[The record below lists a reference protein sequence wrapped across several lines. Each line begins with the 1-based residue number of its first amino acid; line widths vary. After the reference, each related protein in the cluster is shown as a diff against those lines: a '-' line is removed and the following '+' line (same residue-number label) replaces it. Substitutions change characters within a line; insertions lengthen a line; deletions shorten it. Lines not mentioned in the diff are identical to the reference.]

1 MLEDSLDFQHV
12 DEKFD
17 GASLNEHSKEDDDER
32 GREENLLRFMFE
44 IVVLPGEDV
53 DEGEADGA
61 PQAPVGHDELL
72 LEADPID
79 PFLVDQESECKH
91 ANEPSV
97 DG

>member
-1 MLEDSLDFQHV
+1 MIENWIYGHELLKDSLDFQHV

-61 PQAPVGHDELL
+61 AEAPVRQDHLL
-72 LEADPID
+72 PPRDRVLAVP
-79 PFLVDQESECKH
+79 VDKI
-91 ANEPSV
+91 
-97 DG
+97 